1 MNNAM
6 MVMNAEEVATSS
18 GETPQEN
25 IQVFLRLRPL
35 NQRELGEEQA
45 VCAWRIVDQQSVT
58 LDQSLFNG
66 SHGGRYIVPAGAYAS
81 LLAPSSG
88 GGNHS
93 KAYTFS
99 KLGGGVI
106 NFSYRRLLQSLGEQ
120 HGGL

>member
-1 MNNAM
+1 MNNM
-6 MVMNAEEVATSS
+6 MVMNAEEAA

-25 IQVFLRLRPL
+25 IQVFLRMRPL

-88 GGNHS
+88 GNQS

-99 KLGGGVI
+99 KL
-106 NFSYRRLLQSLGEQ
+106 
-120 HGGL
+120 